1 MKLKL
6 SGWKLKSVEEAPR
19 ECEDKLQQI
28 PTIDELT
35 WLVNYH
41 GLPEMVES
49 EIKRSERS
57 GREFAL
63 LVCDLNGIEQINDRQ
78 DHLAR
83 DRALSQL
90 AHIFRLSCRIL
101 DSAARY
107 GDDKIAIILP
117 ESGAKAADTV
127 ERRICERVSVHVE
140 GPLLSV
146 NVGAAVYP
154 RDGSTRDTL
163 FQAALGSLCMKKE
176 LAADTMT
183 HSEFL
188 PSLISKQRQFLL
200 QQRSISN

>member
-1 MKLKL
+1 MKFKL
-6 SGWKLKSVEEAPR
+6 SGWKLNSVEQAPH
-19 ECEDKLQQI
+19 ECEDKHLQI

-57 GREFAL
+57 GREFAI
-63 LVCDLNGIEQINDRQ
+63 LVCDLNGIEQINDRH

-83 DRALSQL
+83 DRALCHL

-101 DSAARY
+101 DIAARY

-117 ESGAKAADTV
+117 ESGAIAADTV
-127 ERRICERVSVHVE
+127 EHRICERVSMNVE
-140 GPLLSV
+140 EPLLSV

-154 RDGSTRDTL
+154 RDGYTLDAL
-163 FQAALGSLCMKKE
+163 FQTALGALCVKKE
-176 LAADTMT
+176 LAADTVT
-183 HSEFL
+183 YSEFL
-188 PSLISKQRQFLL
+188 PPLISKQKQFLL
-200 QQRSISN
+200 QQRSVSN